1 MKQVPDSLLAF
12 QHMFPDDDACAAWLI
27 EMRWPDGFVCPACG
41 HEKGWALRRKAHTF
55 ECAGCRRQTSVTAGT
70 ILHASKLPLTVWFWA
85 AYLMATHSNGIS
97 ALQLQKQLGIGSYR
111 SAWLLAHKLRASM
124 VDPERNS
131 LSGLVEIDEASLP
144 FRTKRRSSHR
154 RARTQPRRQDAHRR
168 RHRTRGR
175 KHPRPPAAGRN
186 LLLRRRRPRTL
197 RRNRPPI
204 PTPSRKPTAGPAT
217 LRSPPIAT
225 MSMSS
230 GKTAAHLVLP
240 WIHQVFSNLKGW
252 ARGVYH
258 GLRRKHLQAYLDEFV
273 FRFNRRK
280 TRHAAFRSLF
290 RLATNAKPLTYSML
304 IEPGA
309 MCISGTYFRAD
320 DGVSSDAL
328 SFGRSVDMR
337 YFGQEH
343 TVTVS
348 IDDTAMDLAT
358 ILSDFHAAHERA
370 LHLQPYRYPRR
381 IRHVSPDRDCLG
393 AAAPGQSD
401 RRRGPICRGGAKRA
415 AAGRLRRRR
424 DAMKP
429 ISASVTHFPR
439 ASRRRA
445 LWSSKSHRPPRSFI
459 QANGCG
465 STNWASST
473 SGRPATVRPR
483 RPV

>member
-124 VDPERNS
+124 VDPERNP

-144 FRTKRRSSHR
+144 FRTKDDPPTGGQGRSHDGKMLIVGAIELGDGNIPGRLRLAEISSYGAADLGHFVET
-154 RARTQPRRQDAHRR
+154 AADPDAIAKTDGWSGYAAVPAD
-168 RHRTRGR
+168 RHNV
-175 KHPRPPAAGRN
+175 HVV
-186 LLLRRRRPRTL
+186 
-197 RRNRPPI
+197 
-204 PTPSRKPTAGPAT
+204 
-217 LRSPPIAT
+217 
-225 MSMSS
+225 

-290 RLATNAKPLTYSML
+290 RLATNAEPLTYRAACKTL
-304 IEPGA
+304 IDSERARTPNLATTSAHGNW
-309 MCISGTYFRAD
+309 CDFDGDHGRISVGTASDSVF
-320 DGVSSDAL
+320 SS
-328 SFGRSVDMR
+328 SFGRVWPHR
-337 YFGQEH
+337 
-343 TVTVS
+343 
-348 IDDTAMDLAT
+348 
-358 ILSDFHAAHERA
+358 LSR
-370 LHLQPYRYPRR
+370 
-381 IRHVSPDRDCLG
+381 
-393 AAAPGQSD
+393 
-401 RRRGPICRGGAKRA
+401 
-415 AAGRLRRRR
+415 
-424 DAMKP
+424 
-429 ISASVTHFPR
+429 SA
-439 ASRRRA
+439 
-445 LWSSKSHRPPRSFI
+445 
-459 QANGCG
+459 
-465 STNWASST
+465 
-473 SGRPATVRPR
+473 ATVMAKETSRTR
-483 RPV
+483 SAER